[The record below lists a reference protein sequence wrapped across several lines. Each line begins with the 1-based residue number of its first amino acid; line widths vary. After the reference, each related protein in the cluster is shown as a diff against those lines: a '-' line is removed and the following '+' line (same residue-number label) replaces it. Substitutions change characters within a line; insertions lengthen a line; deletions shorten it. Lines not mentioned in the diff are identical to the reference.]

1 MLDTYTIGEL
11 DGLEDNIESDFHIID
26 LEPEISIRV
35 VSESLSPDSMR
46 MKAKVKGESS
56 IIAL

>member
-1 MLDTYTIGEL
+1 MGEL

-56 IIAL
+56 MIAL

>member
-46 MKAKVKGESS
+46 MKAKFKGESS